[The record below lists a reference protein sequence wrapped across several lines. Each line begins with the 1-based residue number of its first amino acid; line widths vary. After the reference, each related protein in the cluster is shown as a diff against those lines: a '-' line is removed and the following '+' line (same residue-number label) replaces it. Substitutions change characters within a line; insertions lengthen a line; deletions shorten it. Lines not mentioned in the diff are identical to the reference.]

1 MRTPQ
6 VAAMPRLITGI
17 RTVLCLATWVG
28 CESTSPSSLVEYSL
42 TGTVYDT
49 ARRPLAEVHIGVA
62 AGSRVGVS
70 AVSDGAGHY
79 ELPGTFTGAQVL
91 RAEKPGFAPVTILHH
106 SSVSG
111 PSRRDIYL
119 TNPETADVS
128 GDWTV
133 TLIANSSC
141 TEIPEAI
148 RTRSYRGSIRL
159 ENYPPHHFDL
169 KLQSDA
175 LTSNWSNN
183 ISVSV
188 SGTDAR
194 FEIEAWDWGLGIV
207 EDLVS
212 RDPCSSGG
220 RAADRRVTRRWL
232 APSRAG
238 SNTRTTLA
246 RHRWESSSVS
256 PFNWKRSDGEPGAA
270 VSINC
275 TASIARLANR
285 S

>member
-159 ENYPPHHFDL
+159 ENYPPHHFDS

-207 EDLVS
+207 EDLGQS
-212 RDPCSSGG
+212 RSLFIWGEGGGLAGHSTLVGALTGGFEYTDYSGQAPVG
-220 RAADRRVTRRWL
+220 VIKCKSFQLEAVRR
-232 APSRAG
+232 
-238 SNTRTTLA
+238 
-246 RHRWESSSVS
+246 
-256 PFNWKRSDGEPGAA
+256 
-270 VSINC
+270 
-275 TASIARLANR
+275 
-285 S
+285 